1 MNYRLQFAH
10 HSETFSTRD
19 EALKY
24 ISGIYNPSL
33 AAKTTDALFAEPFA
47 VQYLDA
53 EGKPQVIV
61 AIGKSDNGAT
71 SDSAE
76 LYHVIDSAH
85 IDEEIKELGESAGSI
100 KEIIETIQKELAALS
115 DNVDAFSASTEE
127 KFKVTD
133 EAIEDVKDDVKALS
147 EKALF
152 NIKVNGV
159 EAEAKDNI
167 AEATIDGTEIQLD
180 KAVGHTKD
188 MTLPDGEI
196 ICHDTTLT
204 SAVTEIVTN
213 LNALDQAIEDVD
225 QDLRETIDEEIKGL
239 TIVKETEGLE
249 AEVKERYTLKDVDGF
264 THGEPIKIYKD
275 SAIKTAQTGHVGA
288 IVDKE
293 TGEITDGPSN
303 KDEALLIVYERANG
317 EYDLITI
324 DLEDFVLE
332 AEFKDGLSV
341 ESHEVRVKIDGDSE
355 SFLSVSEKGVK
366 VAGVEEAIANKVN
379 KSAEDLTSGYT
390 EKIQTLSDKTDES
403 FAKKDGEIKTLTEK
417 DTELDGKIE
426 AEAVARK
433 AVTGVDADEYKPHDK
448 QSEAMTVITNAKSL
462 DEADMLLDK
471 AVAAAQDDVDALS
484 KKVND
489 HVTEETENINTINSN
504 IKKVAESVGL
514 NPDDYSYA
522 PSSNVHYIT
531 WASTVSDAVESLDS
545 ALYTEEEGRKA
556 VGNKVDALSSATEVG
571 FADIEK
577 AIEGLSVT
585 AKGDDYIKAEATGKA
600 IAVSANTVKVENANE
615 DHNGLA
621 AALDVKTYVD
631 GKDSAIA
638 ERVAVLENKTIEG
651 DSVVVVSDTETGKKV
666 ALKIADDD
674 KVLSQNASGL
684 SATLSFEYKK
694 EENKIILKGHGDN
707 EIGSVDTTDFVKDG
721 MLDDVRL
728 DTTTDPN
735 DPKLIFIF
743 NTEAGKK
750 DITLSVKGLV
760 DIYTIAEGSQKYL
773 GIKDKEISAKVNVAD
788 GLASYNDLKSLQE
801 EVSKLNGNYDEKES
815 YRHTLTDVLGNTQG
829 SAEAAAEGTVLNYYY
844 SEDDKERHYYVPKSA
859 GGGVSQED
867 FDKLKNEVAS
877 ANTKLATL
885 EESLNTLSGAVTSFM
900 SEFDSK
906 VENLINAAYLNNLL
920 SGTAKEIAVKVQ
932 SVGEGDA
939 ASNKVVIGFAADTIF
954 GDTTP

>member
-24 ISGIYNPSL
+24 ISDIYNPSL
-33 AAKTTDALFAEPFA
+33 AAKTTDTLFAEPFA
-47 VQYLDA
+47 VQYLDT
-53 EGKPQVIV
+53 EGKPRVIV
-61 AIGKSDNGAT
+61 AIGKSDSGAT
-71 SDSAE
+71 PDSAE

-115 DNVDAFSASTEE
+115 DNVDVFSASTEE
-127 KFKVTD
+127 KFKATD

-147 EKALF
+147 DKALF

-159 EAEAKDNI
+159 EGAAKDNI

-180 KAVGHTKD
+180 KVVGHTKD

-225 QDLRETIDEEIKGL
+225 QDLRETIDEEIKEL

-249 AEVKERYTLKDVDGF
+249 AEVKEQYVLKDLDGN
-264 THGEPIKIYKD
+264 THGEAIKIYKD

-293 TGEITDGPSN
+293 TGEITDGPSD

-366 VAGVEEAIANKVN
+366 VSGVEEAIANKVN
-379 KSAEDLTSGYT
+379 ESA
-390 EKIQTLSDKTDES
+390 DK
-403 FAKKDGEIKTLTEK
+403 LTEK

-426 AEAVARK
+426 AEAAARK

-471 AVAAAQDDVDALS
+471 AVAAAQADVDTLS
-484 KKVND
+484 NTVND
-489 HVTEETENINTINSN
+489 HVTEATEKINTINSN
-504 IKKVAESVGL
+504 IKKVTESVGL
-514 NPDDYSYA
+514 NPDDYSYS
-522 PSSNVHYIT
+522 PSQNAHYIT
-531 WASTVSDAVESLDS
+531 WAGTVSDAVEFLDS
-545 ALYTEEEGRKA
+545 SLYTEEEGRKA
-556 VGNKVDALSSATEVG
+556 VDEKVDALSSATEAG

-600 IAVSANTVKVENANE
+600 IAVSANIVKVENANE

-621 AALDVKTYVD
+621 ATLDVKTYVD
-631 GKDSAIA
+631 GKDSVIA
-638 ERVAVLENKTIEG
+638 ERVAVLENTTIEG
-651 DSVVVVSDTETGKKV
+651 DSAVVVSDTETGKKI
-666 ALKIADDD
+666 ALKITEDD
-674 KVLSQNASGL
+674 KVLSQNALGL

-707 EIGSVDTTDFVKDG
+707 EIGSVDTTDFLKDG
-721 MLDDVRL
+721 MLEKVDL
-728 DTTTDPN
+728 DITTDPD
-735 DPKLIFIF
+735 DPKLIFTF
-743 NTEAGKK
+743 NEAVGEKV
-750 DITLSVKGLV
+750 ITLSVKKLV
-760 DIYTIAEGSQKYL
+760 DIYTIAEDSQKYL
-773 GIKDKEISAKVNVAD
+773 GIKDKEISAKVNID
-788 GLASYNDLKSLQE
+788 GGLASYNDLKDLQE
-801 EVSKLNGNYDEKES
+801 EVSKVKGNYDEKES

-844 SEDDKERHYYVPKSA
+844 SKDDKERHYYIPKSA

-867 FDKLKNEVAS
+867 FDKLKNAVES

-885 EESLNTLSGAVTSFM
+885 EESLKALSGTVTSFM
-900 SEFDSK
+900 NEFDDK
-906 VENLINAAYLNNLL
+906 VKKLINAAYLNNLL
-920 SGTAKEIAVKVQ
+920 SGTTNEIAVGVQ

-939 ASNKVVIGFAADTIF
+939 ASDKVVIGFAKDAIF
-954 GDTTP
+954 GGTTA